1 MSTNDHNWIEVIKE
15 KLGGLRFGQIL
26 ITVHEG
32 RPVQI
37 ERTEKTRL
45 EPSSTK
51 TQPARLRDYEGFKV
65 DGEFRRD

>member
-1 MSTNDHNWIEVIKE
+1 MPSNDHRWIEVLKE
-15 KLGGLRFGQIL
+15 KLGGLQFGQIL

-45 EPSSTK
+45 EPSSSK
-51 TQPARLRDYEGFKV
+51 TQSTQED
-65 DGEFRRD
+65 

>member
-1 MSTNDHNWIEVIKE
+1 MPSNDHRWIEVLKE
-15 KLGGLRFGQIL
+15 KLGGLQFGQIL

-45 EPSSTK
+45 EPSSSK
-51 TQPARLRDYEGFKV
+51 TQPARED
-65 DGEFRRD
+65 

>member
-1 MSTNDHNWIEVIKE
+1 MIKE
-15 KLGGLRFGQIL
+15 KLGGLQFGQIL

-51 TQPARLRDYEGFKV
+51 TQPARED
-65 DGEFRRD
+65 

>member
-1 MSTNDHNWIEVIKE
+1 MPNNEHTWIEVIKE

-37 ERTEKTRL
+37 EPTEKTRL

-51 TQPARLRDYEGFKV
+51 TQPARED
-65 DGEFRRD
+65 

>member
-1 MSTNDHNWIEVIKE
+1 MTSNDHRWIEVIKE
-15 KLGGLRFGQIL
+15 KLGGLQFGQIL

-45 EPSSTK
+45 EPSSSK
-51 TQPARLRDYEGFKV
+51 TQSTRED
-65 DGEFRRD
+65 

>member
-1 MSTNDHNWIEVIKE
+1 MSTPENTWIDVVKE
-15 KLGGLRFGQIL
+15 NLNGLRFGQIL

-45 EPSSTK
+45 EPSSSK
-51 TQPARLRDYEGFKV
+51 TQPTRED
-65 DGEFRRD
+65 

>member
-1 MSTNDHNWIEVIKE
+1 MPNNDPNWIEVIKE
-15 KLGGLRFGQIL
+15 KLGGLQFGQIL

-51 TQPARLRDYEGFKV
+51 NQPTRED
-65 DGEFRRD
+65 

>member
-1 MSTNDHNWIEVIKE
+1 MPSNDHRWIEVLKE
-15 KLGGLRFGQIL
+15 KLGGLQFGQIL

-45 EPSSTK
+45 EPSSSK
-51 TQPARLRDYEGFKV
+51 TQPTRED
-65 DGEFRRD
+65 

>member
-1 MSTNDHNWIEVIKE
+1 MTSNDHRWIEVIKE
-15 KLGGLRFGQIL
+15 KLGGLQFGQIL

-45 EPSSTK
+45 EPSPIK
-51 TQPARLRDYEGFKV
+51 TQSTQED
-65 DGEFRRD
+65 

>member
-1 MSTNDHNWIEVIKE
+1 MPKNDHNWIEVIKE

-45 EPSSTK
+45 EPSSAK
-51 TQPARLRDYEGFKV
+51 NQPTRED
-65 DGEFRRD
+65 

>member
-15 KLGGLRFGQIL
+15 KLGGLQFGQIL

-45 EPSSTK
+45 EPSSAK
-51 TQPARLRDYEGFKV
+51 TQSTQED
-65 DGEFRRD
+65 

>member
-1 MSTNDHNWIEVIKE
+1 MSTPENTWFDVVKE
-15 KLGGLRFGQIL
+15 KLIGLRFGQIL

-45 EPSSTK
+45 EPSSSK
-51 TQPARLRDYEGFKV
+51 TQPTRED
-65 DGEFRRD
+65 

>member
-1 MSTNDHNWIEVIKE
+1 MPNSDHNWIEVIKE

-51 TQPARLRDYEGFKV
+51 TQPTRED
-65 DGEFRRD
+65 

>member
-1 MSTNDHNWIEVIKE
+1 MSTPENTWIDVVKE
-15 KLGGLRFGQIL
+15 NLNGLRFGQIL

-65 DGEFRRD
+65 EGEFRRD

>member
-1 MSTNDHNWIEVIKE
+1 MPNCDHNWIEVIKE

-51 TQPARLRDYEGFKV
+51 TQPTRED
-65 DGEFRRD
+65 

>member
-1 MSTNDHNWIEVIKE
+1 MPNNDHNWIEVIKE

-51 TQPARLRDYEGFKV
+51 NQPTRED
-65 DGEFRRD
+65 

>member
-1 MSTNDHNWIEVIKE
+1 MSTPENTWIDVVKE
-15 KLGGLRFGQIL
+15 NLNGLRFGQIL

-51 TQPARLRDYEGFKV
+51 TQPTRED
-65 DGEFRRD
+65 